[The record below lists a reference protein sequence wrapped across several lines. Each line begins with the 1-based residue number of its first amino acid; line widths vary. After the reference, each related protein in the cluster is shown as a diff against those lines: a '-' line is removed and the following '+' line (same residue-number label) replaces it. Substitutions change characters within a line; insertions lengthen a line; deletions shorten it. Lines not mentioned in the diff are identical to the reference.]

1 MIRSPRFL
9 LCLALVALTWAGG
22 PATAAPPVVPAIPE
36 KADISRYR
44 VLWEQPLFAVA
55 AEPTQAEPEVAEVPA
70 ESADLRLAGWGEVGG
85 VETAVV
91 FNRTTLETFLLNAS
105 DNATAAGMQLLQL
118 ERGSDGQG
126 PEVLVAWQ
134 GRTFWIRARDPG
146 EEAAIPA
153 PALEVDS
160 RSARLKDPVLL
171 GKEDTMEDWL
181 GTRNEGAGGQSSRMQ
196 ELRERHRRLQERFS
210 R

>member
-1 MIRSPRFL
+1 MIRCPRFL
-9 LCLALVALTWAGG
+9 PCLALVTLRWLGG
-22 PATAAPPVVPAIPE
+22 PATAAPPVVPVVPE
-36 KADISRYR
+36 KADIARYR

-55 AEPTQAEPEVAEVPA
+55 AEPTPAEPEVAEVPA

-91 FNRTTLETFLLNAS
+91 FNRTTLETFVLDAS
-105 DNATAAGMQLLQL
+105 DNASVAGMQLLQL
-118 ERGSDGQG
+118 ERGSDGEG
-126 PEVLVAWQ
+126 PEALVAWQ
-134 GRTFWIRARDPG
+134 GRTFWIRSRDPG
-146 EEAAIPA
+146 EEAAVPA

-160 RSARLKDPVLL
+160 RSARLKAPVLL

-181 GTRNEGAGGQSSRMQ
+181 GTRNQGEGGQSSRMQ